1 MIEITKENITEICQK
16 MNDMVFDDATD
27 KEICGW
33 FISQIYDF
41 NDDIDKYEGD
51 GYDYYDISIEY
62 FGAQHVEKDIIDI
75 DQFDIV
81 DDRIKLY
88 YTYKKFGAKINDVI
102 WIPLGYMF
110 DRPVFKKTW
119 ETEMVKK
126 KIRRL
131 SDEMNGLQREID
143 ILKGEIDKERRK
155 ISFVS

>member
-41 NDDIDKYEGD
+41 NDDIDKYEDD

-88 YTYKKFGAKINDVI
+88 YTYKKFGAKINNVI

-110 DRPVFKKTW
+110 DRPAFKKTW

-126 KIRRL
+126 KIKRL
-131 SDEMNGLQREID
+131 NDEMNVHQREID
-143 ILKGEIDKERRK
+143 IRKDEINKERRK